1 MMEPLEVTWG
11 DTPLCETFGLRV
23 ESFEETPP
31 EPKTHVVEIPGGQ
44 DIDLTEALTG
54 HVAYSNRTLTVT
66 FLYLWGRR
74 PFAEVAGDVKAL
86 LHGLRSEYRL
96 SWEPGYTFTGRAR
109 VSAVELLTYED
120 MRLTVEVDAEPYKL
134 KELHTV
140 TVDAVNGTVIEC
152 RSGTRPVRPTVR
164 ADSPVT
170 IEYEGTST
178 TVPAGTWTLRD
189 VVFHE
194 GENRLYVL
202 IWQSEL
208 ATWAD
213 LADVTWASLSGST
226 WSSLTVETEPDFS
239 GNAQVTVQWRE
250 EYL

>member
-1 MMEPLEVTWG
+1 MSYEVSWG
-11 DTPLCETFGLRV
+11 GTGLAASHNMLV
-23 ESFEETPP
+23 VGFAETPP

-54 HVAYSNRTLTVT
+54 HVAYSNRTLTLT
-66 FLYLWGRR
+66 LLRPQGTGGDFFEDMRR
-74 PFAEVAGDVKAL
+74 LMADV
-86 LHGLRSEYRL
+86 HGVRSELEL
-96 SWEPGYTFTGRAR
+96 SWEPGYTLVGRAEVTSWEHR
-109 VSAVELLTYED
+109 G
-120 MRLTVEVDAEPYKL
+120 RGGGTVEVEFDCEPWRL

-140 TVDAVNGTVIEC
+140 TVGAVNGTVIEC

-213 LADVTWASLSGST
+213 LAGVTWASLSGST